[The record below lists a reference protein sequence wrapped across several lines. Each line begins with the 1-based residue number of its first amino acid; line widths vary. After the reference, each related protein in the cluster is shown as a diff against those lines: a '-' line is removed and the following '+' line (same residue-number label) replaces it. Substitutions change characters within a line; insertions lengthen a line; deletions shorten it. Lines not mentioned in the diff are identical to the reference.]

1 MCSFSGQAGAASHPR
16 WMLSFRD
23 RTVQPDALFVGIGS
37 TWGNVYRMKKNSLL
51 TTNRYLKN
59 RTLQDKLLRQSVL
72 SSCAIEGMGKSGEQA
87 LAEPET
93 VAPPQSG
100 GACARPR
107 P

>member
-1 MCSFSGQAGAASHPR
+1 MCSFSGQAGAAFRHR
-16 WMLSFRD
+16 WMLFSRD
-23 RTVQPDALFVGIGS
+23 RTVRPDALFVSIGS

-59 RTLQDKLLRQSVL
+59 WTLRDKLMRKSAL

-87 LAEPET
+87 LADPET
-93 VAPPQSG
+93 VTPPQPG